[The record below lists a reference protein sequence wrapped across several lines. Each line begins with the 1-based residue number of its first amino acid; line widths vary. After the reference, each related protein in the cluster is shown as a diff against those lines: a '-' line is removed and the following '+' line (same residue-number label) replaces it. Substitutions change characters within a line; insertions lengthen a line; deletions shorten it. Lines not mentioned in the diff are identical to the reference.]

1 LDHLDIDRTPKTTLQ
16 STWVYPYRL
25 TYMAYSDFSLS
36 RVREMFGLVLE
47 EPKSLFLDIL
57 PTPASDYLLT
67 ALDENLALAT
77 AINTE
82 KARSELVIAPVL
94 LEVRRQLNYEIGF
107 FSGTEFNID
116 PTQGL
121 TGNCDYILSA
131 IKDSYEVRSPV
142 LMLVEAKNENIKAG
156 LGQCAA
162 EMIAAQLV
170 NTKADLVNRSVY
182 GCVTTGTDWKFIRLC
197 DRRLAIDQ
205 RDYFINEVSSI
216 LSILL
221 LPFQQL
227 Q

>member
-1 LDHLDIDRTPKTTLQ
+1 
-16 STWVYPYRL
+16 
-25 TYMAYSDFSLS
+25 MAYSEFTLS
-36 RVREMFGLVLE
+36 RVREAFGLVVE
-47 EPKSLFLDIL
+47 EPKSLFLETL
-57 PTPASDYLLT
+57 PTQASDYLT
-67 ALDENLALAT
+67 IALDENLALAT

-82 KARSELVIAPVL
+82 KARSEMVIAPVL

-116 PTQGL
+116 SAQGL
-121 TGNCDYILSA
+121 TGYCDYILSA

-162 EMIAAQLV
+162 EMIAAQILNAKSGLKDRV
-170 NTKADLVNRSVY
+170 VY
-182 GCVTTGTDWKFIRLC
+182 GCVTTGTDWKFLELS
-197 DRRLAIDQ
+197 DRTLKIDQ
-205 RDYFINEVSSI
+205 RDYFINEIPLI

-227 Q
+227 KNLPT

>member
-1 LDHLDIDRTPKTTLQ
+1 
-16 STWVYPYRL
+16 
-25 TYMAYSDFSLS
+25 MAYSEFTLS
-36 RVREMFGLVLE
+36 RVREAFGLVVE
-47 EPKSLFLDIL
+47 EPKRLFLEIL
-57 PTPASDYLLT
+57 PTQASDYLMI

-82 KARSELVIAPVL
+82 KARSEMVIAPVL

-116 PTQGL
+116 STQGL
-121 TGNCDYILSA
+121 TGYCDYILSA

-162 EMIAAQLV
+162 EMIAAQIL
-170 NTKADLVNRSVY
+170 NAKSGLESQTVY
-182 GCVTTGTDWKFIRLC
+182 GCVTTGTDWKFLELS
-197 DRRLAIDQ
+197 DRTLKIDQ
-205 RDYFINEVSSI
+205 RDYFINEISLI

-221 LPFQQL
+221 LPFQQSKFAIVIEP
-227 Q
+227 

>member
-1 LDHLDIDRTPKTTLQ
+1 MRRLFCLEDIQ
-16 STWVYPYRL
+16 
-25 TYMAYSDFSLS
+25 MAYSEFTLS
-36 RVREMFGLVLE
+36 RVREAFGLVVE
-47 EPKSLFLDIL
+47 EPKRLFLEIL
-57 PTPASDYLLT
+57 PTQASDYLMI

-82 KARSELVIAPVL
+82 KARSEMVIAPVL

-116 PTQGL
+116 STQGL
-121 TGNCDYILSA
+121 TGYCDYILSA

-162 EMIAAQLV
+162 EMIAAQIL
-170 NTKADLVNRSVY
+170 NAKSGLESQTVY
-182 GCVTTGTDWKFIRLC
+182 GCVTTGTDWKFLELS
-197 DRRLAIDQ
+197 DRTLKIDQ
-205 RDYFINEVSSI
+205 RDYFINEISLI

-221 LPFQQL
+221 LPFQQSKFAIVIEP
-227 Q
+227 

>member
-1 LDHLDIDRTPKTTLQ
+1 
-16 STWVYPYRL
+16 
-25 TYMAYSDFSLS
+25 MAYSDFNLS
-36 RVREMFGLVLE
+36 RVREAFGLVVE
-47 EPKSLFLDIL
+47 EPKSLFLETL
-57 PTPASDYLLT
+57 PTQASDYLT
-67 ALDENLALAT
+67 IALDENLALAT

-82 KARSELVIAPVL
+82 KARSEMVIAPVL

-116 PTQGL
+116 SAQGL
-121 TGNCDYILSA
+121 TGYCDYILSA

-162 EMIAAQLV
+162 EMIAAQIL
-170 NTKADLVNRSVY
+170 NAKSGLESQTVY
-182 GCVTTGTDWKFIRLC
+182 GCVTTGTDWKFLELS
-197 DRRLAIDQ
+197 DRTLKIDQ
-205 RDYFINEVSSI
+205 RDYFINEIPLI

-227 Q
+227 KNLPI